1 MKRVADVLIV
11 GSGVA
16 GLYASLNLRDDLEII
31 MVSKKSVNLCNSS
44 LAQGGIAV
52 ARGKEDF
59 QSFIEDTLKAG
70 KYENNIDSVK
80 VLVEES
86 MDNINKLIELGANF
100 EKDENGV
107 LFTKEGAHE
116 INRIVYHKDIT
127 GKHVED
133 ILLENVKRRKNIKII
148 EDCEMVDIYHR
159 GNRCI
164 GALFNKDGQDLSI
177 YAKVV
182 ILATGG
188 IGGLFKKSTNE
199 RIITGDS
206 IGVAIRNNIEI
217 KDLSYIQIH
226 PTAFFSKKSEEKR
239 FLISESVRGE
249 GGKLL
254 NCNGERF
261 VDELL
266 PRDIVSK
273 KIYEEMKKTN
283 SNNVFLDVSFM
294 EKSFLQNRFPNI
306 YNKCLEEGIDISK
319 EPIPVAP
326 AQHYFMGGIKVD
338 LNGKTSMENLYAFG
352 ETSCTGV
359 HGANRLASNSL
370 LEALVFSRRG
380 ALEINFKD
388 RAEAILNQDEYS
400 DEDIKRVLEEI
411 NSYIDNLELIIEER
425 ECEDLDKY
433 RLLNRKILIDEIC
446 RLRGDIKDE
455 LVTCGGEC
463 KKSS

>member
-16 GLYASLNLRDDLEII
+16 GLYASLNLREDLEII

-70 KYENNIDSVK
+70 KYENNIDSVR

-86 MDNINKLIELGANF
+86 IDNINKLIDLGANF

-159 GNRCI
+159 DNRCI
-164 GALFNKDGQDLSI
+164 GALFNKDGENLSI

-249 GGKLL
+249 GGKLI

-266 PRDIVSK
+266 PRDIVAK

-306 YNKCLEEGIDISK
+306 YNKCLDEGIDISK

-380 ALEINFKD
+380 ALEIN
-388 RAEAILNQDEYS
+388 
-400 DEDIKRVLEEI
+400 
-411 NSYIDNLELIIEER
+411 SYIDDLELIIEER

>member
-16 GLYASLNLRDDLEII
+16 GLYASLNLREDLEII

-70 KYENNIDSVK
+70 KYENNIDSVR

-86 MDNINKLIELGANF
+86 MDNINKLMDLGANF

-159 GNRCI
+159 DNRCI
-164 GALFNKDGQDLSI
+164 GALFNKDGETLSI

-249 GGKLL
+249 GGKLI

-380 ALEINFKD
+380 ALEINS
-388 RAEAILNQDEYS
+388 N
-400 DEDIKRVLEEI
+400 
-411 NSYIDNLELIIEER
+411 IDNLELIIEER

>member
-70 KYENNIDSVK
+70 KYENNIDSVR

-86 MDNINKLIELGANF
+86 MDNINKLMDLGANF

-148 EDCEMVDIYHR
+148 EECEMVDIYHR
-159 GNRCI
+159 DNRCI
-164 GALFNKDGQDLSI
+164 GALFNKEGENLSI
-177 YAKVV
+177 YAKLV

-206 IGVAIRNNIEI
+206 IGIAIRNNIEI

-294 EKSFLQNRFPNI
+294 EKSFLQKRFPNI

-380 ALEINFKD
+380 ALEIN
-388 RAEAILNQDEYS
+388 
-400 DEDIKRVLEEI
+400 
-411 NSYIDNLELIIEER
+411 SYIDDLELIIEER

>member
-16 GLYASLNLRDDLEII
+16 GLYTALNLREDLEII

-70 KYENNIDSVK
+70 KYENNIDSVR

-86 MDNINKLIELGANF
+86 MDNINKLIDLGANF
-100 EKDENGV
+100 EKDEKGV

-148 EDCEMVDIYHR
+148 EECEMVDIYHR
-159 GNRCI
+159 DNRCI
-164 GALFNKDGQDLSI
+164 GALFNKDEENLSI

-206 IGVAIRNNIEI
+206 IGIAIRNNIEI

-226 PTAFFSKKSEEKR
+226 PTAFFSKKSEKKR

-266 PRDIVSK
+266 PRDIVAK

-380 ALEINFKD
+380 ALEIN
-388 RAEAILNQDEYS
+388 N
-400 DEDIKRVLEEI
+400 
-411 NSYIDNLELIIEER
+411 YIDNLEIIIEER
-425 ECEDLDKY
+425 EYEDLDKY

>member
-70 KYENNIDSVK
+70 KYENNIDSVR

-86 MDNINKLIELGANF
+86 MDNINKLMDLGANF

-148 EDCEMVDIYHR
+148 EECEMVDIYHR
-159 GNRCI
+159 DNRCI
-164 GALFNKDGQDLSI
+164 GALFNKEGENLSI

-380 ALEINFKD
+380 ALEIN
-388 RAEAILNQDEYS
+388 
-400 DEDIKRVLEEI
+400 
-411 NSYIDNLELIIEER
+411 SYIDDLELIIEER

-455 LVTCGGEC
+455 LVTCGGKC

>member
-16 GLYASLNLRDDLEII
+16 GLYASLNLREDLEII

-70 KYENNIDSVK
+70 KYENNIDSVR

-86 MDNINKLIELGANF
+86 MDNINKLIDLGANF

-127 GKHVED
+127 GKHVE
-133 ILLENVKRRKNIKII
+133 RRKNVKII

-159 GNRCI
+159 DNRCR
-164 GALFNKDGQDLSI
+164 GVLFNKDGETLSI

-266 PRDIVSK
+266 PRDIVAK

-306 YNKCLEEGIDISK
+306 YNKCLDEGIDISK

-380 ALEINFKD
+380 ALEIN
-388 RAEAILNQDEYS
+388 
-400 DEDIKRVLEEI
+400 
-411 NSYIDNLELIIEER
+411 SYIDDLELIIEER

>member
-16 GLYASLNLRDDLEII
+16 GLYASLNLREDLEII

-70 KYENNIDSVK
+70 KYENNIDSVR

-86 MDNINKLIELGANF
+86 MDNINKLIDLGANF

-159 GNRCI
+159 DNRCI
-164 GALFNKDGQDLSI
+164 GALFNKDGENLSI

-254 NCNGERF
+254 NCNGDRC

-266 PRDIVSK
+266 PRDIVAK

-338 LNGKTSMENLYAFG
+338 LNGKTSIENLYAFG

-380 ALEINFKD
+380 AL
-388 RAEAILNQDEYS
+388 
-400 DEDIKRVLEEI
+400 EI

>member
-16 GLYASLNLRDDLEII
+16 GLYASLNLREDLEII

-70 KYENNIDSVK
+70 KYENNIDSVR

-86 MDNINKLIELGANF
+86 MDNINKLIDLGANF

-107 LFTKEGAHE
+107 LFTKEGAHK

-133 ILLENVKRRKNIKII
+133 ILLENVKRRKNVKII
-148 EDCEMVDIYHR
+148 EECEMVDIYHR
-159 GNRCI
+159 DNRCI
-164 GALFNKDGQDLSI
+164 GALFNKDGENLSI

-249 GGKLL
+249 GGKLI

-266 PRDIVSK
+266 PRDIVAK

-380 ALEINFKD
+380 ALEIN
-388 RAEAILNQDEYS
+388 
-400 DEDIKRVLEEI
+400 
-411 NSYIDNLELIIEER
+411 SYIDNLELIIEER

>member
-16 GLYASLNLRDDLEII
+16 GLYTALNLREDLEII
-31 MVSKKSVNLCNSS
+31 MVSKKLVNLCNSS

-70 KYENNIDSVK
+70 RYENNIDSVR

-86 MDNINKLIELGANF
+86 MDNINKLIDLGANF

-148 EDCEMVDIYHR
+148 EECEMVDIYHR
-159 GNRCI
+159 DNRCI
-164 GALFNKDGQDLSI
+164 GALFNKDGENSSI

-249 GGKLL
+249 GGKLI

-266 PRDIVSK
+266 PRDIVAK
-273 KIYEEMKKTN
+273 KIYEEMKKTD
-283 SNNVFLDVSFM
+283 SYNVFLDVSFM
-294 EKSFLQNRFPNI
+294 EKSFLKKRFPNI

-338 LNGKTSMENLYAFG
+338 LNGKTSMKNLYAFG

-380 ALEINFKD
+380 AL
-388 RAEAILNQDEYS
+388 
-400 DEDIKRVLEEI
+400 EI

>member
-16 GLYASLNLRDDLEII
+16 GLYASLNLREDLEII

-70 KYENNIDSVK
+70 RYENNIDSVR

-86 MDNINKLIELGANF
+86 MDNINKLIDLGANF
-100 EKDENGV
+100 EKDESGV

-133 ILLENVKRRKNIKII
+133 ILLENVKRRKNVKII
-148 EDCEMVDIYHR
+148 EECEMVDIYHR
-159 GNRCI
+159 DNRCI

-249 GGKLL
+249 GGKLI

-306 YNKCLEEGIDISK
+306 YNKCLEEEIDISK

-380 ALEINFKD
+380 ALEIN
-388 RAEAILNQDEYS
+388 
-400 DEDIKRVLEEI
+400 
-411 NSYIDNLELIIEER
+411 SYIDNLELIIEER

>member
-70 KYENNIDSVK
+70 KYENNIDSVR

-86 MDNINKLIELGANF
+86 MDNINKLMDLGANF

-148 EDCEMVDIYHR
+148 EECEMVDIYHR
-159 GNRCI
+159 DNRCI
-164 GALFNKDGQDLSI
+164 GALFNKEGETLSI

-380 ALEINFKD
+380 ALEIN
-388 RAEAILNQDEYS
+388 
-400 DEDIKRVLEEI
+400 
-411 NSYIDNLELIIEER
+411 SYIDNLELIIEER

>member
-16 GLYASLNLRDDLEII
+16 GLYASLNLREDLEII

-70 KYENNIDSVK
+70 KYENNIDSVR

-86 MDNINKLIELGANF
+86 MDNKNKLIDLGANF

-380 ALEINFKD
+380 ALEIN
-388 RAEAILNQDEYS
+388 
-400 DEDIKRVLEEI
+400 
-411 NSYIDNLELIIEER
+411 SYIDNLELIIEER

>member
-16 GLYASLNLRDDLEII
+16 GLYASLNLREDLEII

-70 KYENNIDSVK
+70 KYENNIDSVR

-86 MDNINKLIELGANF
+86 MDNINKLIDLGANF

-107 LFTKEGAHE
+107 LFTKEGAHK

-249 GGKLL
+249 GGKLI

-266 PRDIVSK
+266 PRDIVAK

-380 ALEINFKD
+380 ALEIN
-388 RAEAILNQDEYS
+388 
-400 DEDIKRVLEEI
+400 
-411 NSYIDNLELIIEER
+411 SYIDDLELIIEER

>member
-70 KYENNIDSVK
+70 RYENNIDSVK

-86 MDNINKLIELGANF
+86 MDNINKLMDLGANF

-148 EDCEMVDIYHR
+148 EECEMVDIYHR
-159 GNRCI
+159 DNRCI
-164 GALFNKDGQDLSI
+164 GALFNKEGETLSI

-206 IGVAIRNNIEI
+206 IGIAIRNNIEI

-294 EKSFLQNRFPNI
+294 EKSFLQKRFPNI

-326 AQHYFMGGIKVD
+326 AQHYFMGGIKVN

-380 ALEINFKD
+380 ALEIN
-388 RAEAILNQDEYS
+388 
-400 DEDIKRVLEEI
+400 
-411 NSYIDNLELIIEER
+411 SYIDDLELIIEER

>member
-16 GLYASLNLRDDLEII
+16 GLYASLNLREDLEII

-70 KYENNIDSVK
+70 KYENNIDSVR

-86 MDNINKLIELGANF
+86 MDNINKLMDLGANF

-164 GALFNKDGQDLSI
+164 GALFNKDGENLSI

-294 EKSFLQNRFPNI
+294 EKSFLQKRFPNI

-380 ALEINFKD
+380 ALEIN
-388 RAEAILNQDEYS
+388 
-400 DEDIKRVLEEI
+400 
-411 NSYIDNLELIIEER
+411 SYIDNLELIIEER

>member
-70 KYENNIDSVK
+70 KYENNIDSVR

-86 MDNINKLIELGANF
+86 MDNIDKLMDLGANF

-148 EDCEMVDIYHR
+148 EECEMVDIYHR
-159 GNRCI
+159 DNRCI
-164 GALFNKDGQDLSI
+164 GALFNKEGETLSI

-226 PTAFFSKKSEEKR
+226 PTAFFSKKSEKKR

-294 EKSFLQNRFPNI
+294 EKSFLQKRFPNI

-380 ALEINFKD
+380 ALEIN
-388 RAEAILNQDEYS
+388 
-400 DEDIKRVLEEI
+400 
-411 NSYIDNLELIIEER
+411 SYIDDLELIIEER

>member
-16 GLYASLNLRDDLEII
+16 GLYASLNLREDLEII

-70 KYENNIDSVK
+70 KYENNIDSVR

-86 MDNINKLIELGANF
+86 MDNINKLIDLGANF

-159 GNRCI
+159 DNRCI
-164 GALFNKDGQDLSI
+164 GALFNKDGETLSI

-206 IGVAIRNNIEI
+206 IGIAIRNNIEI

-249 GGKLL
+249 GGKLI

-380 ALEINFKD
+380 ALEIN
-388 RAEAILNQDEYS
+388 
-400 DEDIKRVLEEI
+400 
-411 NSYIDNLELIIEER
+411 SYIDNLELIIEER

>member
-16 GLYASLNLRDDLEII
+16 GLYASLNLREDLEII

-70 KYENNIDSVK
+70 RYENNIDSVR

-86 MDNINKLIELGANF
+86 MDNINKLIDLGANF
-100 EKDENGV
+100 EKDESGV

-164 GALFNKDGQDLSI
+164 GALFNKDGETLSI

-249 GGKLL
+249 GGKLI

-319 EPIPVAP
+319 EPIHVAP

-380 ALEINFKD
+380 ALEIN
-388 RAEAILNQDEYS
+388 
-400 DEDIKRVLEEI
+400 
-411 NSYIDNLELIIEER
+411 SYIDNLELIIEER

>member
-16 GLYASLNLRDDLEII
+16 GLYASLNLREDLEII

-70 KYENNIDSVK
+70 KYENNIDSVR

-86 MDNINKLIELGANF
+86 MDNINKLIDLGANF

-159 GNRCI
+159 DNRCI
-164 GALFNKDGQDLSI
+164 GALFNKDGETLII

-249 GGKLL
+249 GGKLI

-380 ALEINFKD
+380 ALEIN
-388 RAEAILNQDEYS
+388 
-400 DEDIKRVLEEI
+400 
-411 NSYIDNLELIIEER
+411 SYIDNLELIIEER

-433 RLLNRKILIDEIC
+433 RLLNRKILINEIC

>member
-352 ETSCTGV
+352 
-359 HGANRLASNSL
+359 ANRLASNSL

-380 ALEINFKD
+380 AL
-388 RAEAILNQDEYS
+388 
-400 DEDIKRVLEEI
+400 EI

>member
-16 GLYASLNLRDDLEII
+16 GLYASLNLREDLEII

-70 KYENNIDSVK
+70 KYENNIDSVR

-86 MDNINKLIELGANF
+86 MDNINKLIDLGANF

-148 EDCEMVDIYHR
+148 EECEMVDIYHR

-294 EKSFLQNRFPNI
+294 EKSFLQKRFPNI

-380 ALEINFKD
+380 ALEIN
-388 RAEAILNQDEYS
+388 
-400 DEDIKRVLEEI
+400 
-411 NSYIDNLELIIEER
+411 SYIDNLELIIEER

>member
-16 GLYASLNLRDDLEII
+16 GLYTALNLREDLEII

-86 MDNINKLIELGANF
+86 MDNINKLIDLGANF

-133 ILLENVKRRKNIKII
+133 ILLENVKRRKNVKII

-159 GNRCI
+159 DNRCI
-164 GALFNKDGQDLSI
+164 GALFNKDGETLSI

-206 IGVAIRNNIEI
+206 IGIAIRNNIEI

-226 PTAFFSKKSEEKR
+226 PTAFFLKKSEEKR

-266 PRDIVSK
+266 PRDIVTK

-283 SNNVFLDVSFM
+283 SHNVFLDVSFM

-380 ALEINFKD
+380 ALEIN
-388 RAEAILNQDEYS
+388 
-400 DEDIKRVLEEI
+400 
-411 NSYIDNLELIIEER
+411 SYIDDLELIIEER

>member
-16 GLYASLNLRDDLEII
+16 GLYASLNLREDLEII

-70 KYENNIDSVK
+70 KYENNIDSVR

-86 MDNINKLIELGANF
+86 MDNINKLIDLGANF

-159 GNRCI
+159 DNRCI

-249 GGKLL
+249 GGKLI

-294 EKSFLQNRFPNI
+294 EKSFLKKRFPNI

-380 ALEINFKD
+380 SL
-388 RAEAILNQDEYS
+388 
-400 DEDIKRVLEEI
+400 EI
-411 NSYIDNLELIIEER
+411 NSYIDDLELIIEER

>member
-31 MVSKKSVNLCNSS
+31 MISKKSVNLCNSS

-70 KYENNIDSVK
+70 KYENNIDSVR

-86 MDNINKLIELGANF
+86 MDNINKLMDLGANF

-133 ILLENVKRRKNIKII
+133 ILLENVKRRKNVKII
-148 EDCEMVDIYHR
+148 EECEMVDIYHR
-159 GNRCI
+159 DNRCI
-164 GALFNKDGQDLSI
+164 GALFNKEGETLSI

-294 EKSFLQNRFPNI
+294 EKNFLQKRFPNI

-326 AQHYFMGGIKVD
+326 AQHYLMGGIKVD
-338 LNGKTSMENLYAFG
+338 LNGKTSMEHLYAFG

-380 ALEINFKD
+380 AL
-388 RAEAILNQDEYS
+388 
-400 DEDIKRVLEEI
+400 EI

>member
-16 GLYASLNLRDDLEII
+16 GLYASLNLREDLEII

-70 KYENNIDSVK
+70 KYENNIDSVR

-86 MDNINKLIELGANF
+86 MDNINKLIDLGANF

-148 EDCEMVDIYHR
+148 EECEMVDIYHR
-159 GNRCI
+159 DNRCI
-164 GALFNKDGQDLSI
+164 GALFNKDGENSSI

-226 PTAFFSKKSEEKR
+226 PTAFFSKKSEGKR

-249 GGKLL
+249 GGKLI

-266 PRDIVSK
+266 PRDIVAK
-273 KIYEEMKKTN
+273 KIYEEMKKTD
-283 SNNVFLDVSFM
+283 SYNVFLDVSFM
-294 EKSFLQNRFPNI
+294 EKSFLKKRFPNI

-380 ALEINFKD
+380 ALEIN
-388 RAEAILNQDEYS
+388 
-400 DEDIKRVLEEI
+400 
-411 NSYIDNLELIIEER
+411 SYIDNLELIIEER

>member
-16 GLYASLNLRDDLEII
+16 GLYASLNLREDLEII

-70 KYENNIDSVK
+70 KYENNIDSVR

-86 MDNINKLIELGANF
+86 MDNINKLIDLGANF

-148 EDCEMVDIYHR
+148 EECEMVDIYHR
-159 GNRCI
+159 DNRCI
-164 GALFNKDGQDLSI
+164 GALFNKEGENLSI

-380 ALEINFKD
+380 ALEIN
-388 RAEAILNQDEYS
+388 
-400 DEDIKRVLEEI
+400 
-411 NSYIDNLELIIEER
+411 SYIDNLELIIEER

>member
-31 MVSKKSVNLCNSS
+31 MVSKKLVNLCNSS

-70 KYENNIDSVK
+70 KYENNIDSVR

-86 MDNINKLIELGANF
+86 MDNINKLMDLGANF

-148 EDCEMVDIYHR
+148 EECEMVDIYNR
-159 GNRCI
+159 DNRCI
-164 GALFNKDGQDLSI
+164 GALFNKDGENLSI

-266 PRDIVSK
+266 PRDIVAK

-294 EKSFLQNRFPNI
+294 KKSFLQNRFPNI

-380 ALEINFKD
+380 SL
-388 RAEAILNQDEYS
+388 
-400 DEDIKRVLEEI
+400 EI
-411 NSYIDNLELIIEER
+411 NSYIDDLELIIEER

>member
-16 GLYASLNLRDDLEII
+16 GLYASLNLREDLEII

-70 KYENNIDSVK
+70 KYENNIDSVR

-86 MDNINKLIELGANF
+86 MDNINKLIDLGANF

-107 LFTKEGAHE
+107 LFTKEGAHK

-133 ILLENVKRRKNIKII
+133 ILLENVKIRKNVKII
-148 EDCEMVDIYHR
+148 EECEMVDIYHR
-159 GNRCI
+159 DNRCI
-164 GALFNKDGQDLSI
+164 GALFNKDGENLSI

-249 GGKLL
+249 GGKLI

-266 PRDIVSK
+266 PRDIVAK

-380 ALEINFKD
+380 ALEIN
-388 RAEAILNQDEYS
+388 
-400 DEDIKRVLEEI
+400 
-411 NSYIDNLELIIEER
+411 SYIDDLELIIEER

>member
-16 GLYASLNLRDDLEII
+16 GLYASLNLREDLEII

-70 KYENNIDSVK
+70 KYENNIDSVR

-86 MDNINKLIELGANF
+86 MDNINKLIDLGANF

-164 GALFNKDGQDLSI
+164 GALFNKDGENLSI

-294 EKSFLQNRFPNI
+294 EKSFLQKRFPNI

-380 ALEINFKD
+380 ALEIN
-388 RAEAILNQDEYS
+388 
-400 DEDIKRVLEEI
+400 
-411 NSYIDNLELIIEER
+411 SYIDNLELIIEER

>member
-16 GLYASLNLRDDLEII
+16 GLYASLNLREDLEII

-70 KYENNIDSVK
+70 KYENNIDSVR

-86 MDNINKLIELGANF
+86 MDNINKLIDLGANF

-380 ALEINFKD
+380 ALEIN
-388 RAEAILNQDEYS
+388 
-400 DEDIKRVLEEI
+400 
-411 NSYIDNLELIIEER
+411 SYIDNLELIIEER
-425 ECEDLDKY
+425 DCEDLDKY

-455 LVTCGGEC
+455 LGTCGGEC

>member
-16 GLYASLNLRDDLEII
+16 GLYTALNLREDLEII

-70 KYENNIDSVK
+70 KYENNIDSVR

-86 MDNINKLIELGANF
+86 MDNINKLMDLGANF
-100 EKDENGV
+100 EKDESGV

-164 GALFNKDGQDLSI
+164 GALFNKDGETLSI

-249 GGKLL
+249 GGKLI

-266 PRDIVSK
+266 PRDIVAK

-380 ALEINFKD
+380 SL
-388 RAEAILNQDEYS
+388 
-400 DEDIKRVLEEI
+400 EI

>member
-1 MKRVADVLIV
+1 MKRVTDVLIV

-16 GLYASLNLRDDLEII
+16 GLYASLNLREDLEII

-70 KYENNIDSVK
+70 KYENNIDSVR

-86 MDNINKLIELGANF
+86 MDNINKLIDLGANF

-133 ILLENVKRRKNIKII
+133 ILLENVKRRKNVKII

-159 GNRCI
+159 DNRCI
-164 GALFNKDGQDLSI
+164 GGLFNKDGENLSI

-206 IGVAIRNNIEI
+206 IGIAIRNNIEI

-266 PRDIVSK
+266 PRNIVTK

-283 SNNVFLDVSFM
+283 SHNVFLDVSFM

-380 ALEINFKD
+380 ALEIN
-388 RAEAILNQDEYS
+388 
-400 DEDIKRVLEEI
+400 
-411 NSYIDNLELIIEER
+411 SYIDDLELIIEER
-425 ECEDLDKY
+425 ECGDLDKY

>member
-16 GLYASLNLRDDLEII
+16 GLYASLNLREDLEII

-70 KYENNIDSVK
+70 KYENNIDSVR

-86 MDNINKLIELGANF
+86 MDNINKLIDLGANF

-107 LFTKEGAHE
+107 LFTKEGAHK

-133 ILLENVKRRKNIKII
+133 ILLENVKRRKNVKII
-148 EDCEMVDIYHR
+148 EECEMVDIYHR
-159 GNRCI
+159 DNRCI
-164 GALFNKDGQDLSI
+164 GALFNKDGENLSI

-249 GGKLL
+249 GGKLI

-266 PRDIVSK
+266 PRDIVAK

-380 ALEINFKD
+380 ALEIN
-388 RAEAILNQDEYS
+388 
-400 DEDIKRVLEEI
+400 
-411 NSYIDNLELIIEER
+411 SYIDDLELIIEER

>member
-70 KYENNIDSVK
+70 KYENNIDSVR

-86 MDNINKLIELGANF
+86 MDNINKLMDLGANF

-148 EDCEMVDIYHR
+148 EECEMVDIYHR
-159 GNRCI
+159 DNRCI
-164 GALFNKDGQDLSI
+164 GALFNKEGETLSI

-254 NCNGERF
+254 NCNGEKF

-294 EKSFLQNRFPNI
+294 EKSFLQKRFPNI

-380 ALEINFKD
+380 ALEIN
-388 RAEAILNQDEYS
+388 
-400 DEDIKRVLEEI
+400 
-411 NSYIDNLELIIEER
+411 SYIDDLELIIEER

>member
-70 KYENNIDSVK
+70 KYENNIDSVR

-86 MDNINKLIELGANF
+86 MDNINKLMDLGADF

-148 EDCEMVDIYHR
+148 EECEMVDIYHR
-159 GNRCI
+159 DNRCI
-164 GALFNKDGQDLSI
+164 GALFNKEGETLSI

-294 EKSFLQNRFPNI
+294 EKSFLQKRFPNI

-380 ALEINFKD
+380 ALEIN
-388 RAEAILNQDEYS
+388 
-400 DEDIKRVLEEI
+400 
-411 NSYIDNLELIIEER
+411 SYIDDLELIIEER

>member
-16 GLYASLNLRDDLEII
+16 GLYASLNLREDLEII

-70 KYENNIDSVK
+70 KYENNIDSVR

-86 MDNINKLIELGANF
+86 MDNINKLIDLGANF

-352 ETSCTGV
+352 ETSCTGI

-380 ALEINFKD
+380 SLEINS
-388 RAEAILNQDEYS
+388 N
-400 DEDIKRVLEEI
+400 
-411 NSYIDNLELIIEER
+411 IDNLELIIEER

>member
-16 GLYASLNLRDDLEII
+16 GLYASLNLREDLEII

-70 KYENNIDSVK
+70 RYENNIDSVR

-86 MDNINKLIELGANF
+86 MDNINKLIDLGANF
-100 EKDENGV
+100 EKDESGV

-164 GALFNKDGQDLSI
+164 GALFNKDGETLSI

-249 GGKLL
+249 GGKLI

-283 SNNVFLDVSFM
+283 FNNVFLDVSFM

-380 ALEINFKD
+380 ALEIN
-388 RAEAILNQDEYS
+388 
-400 DEDIKRVLEEI
+400 
-411 NSYIDNLELIIEER
+411 SYIDNLELIIEER

>member
-16 GLYASLNLRDDLEII
+16 GLYASLNLREDLEII

-70 KYENNIDSVK
+70 KYENNIDSVR

-86 MDNINKLIELGANF
+86 MDNINKLMDLGANF
-100 EKDENGV
+100 EKDESGV

-249 GGKLL
+249 GGKLI

-294 EKSFLQNRFPNI
+294 EKSFLQKRFPNI

-380 ALEINFKD
+380 ALEIN
-388 RAEAILNQDEYS
+388 
-400 DEDIKRVLEEI
+400 
-411 NSYIDNLELIIEER
+411 SYIDNLELIIEER

-455 LVTCGGEC
+455 LFTCGGEC

>member
-261 VDELL
+261 VDGLL

-380 ALEINFKD
+380 ALEIN
-388 RAEAILNQDEYS
+388 
-400 DEDIKRVLEEI
+400 
-411 NSYIDNLELIIEER
+411 SYIDNLELIIEER

>member
-70 KYENNIDSVK
+70 KYENNIDSVR

-86 MDNINKLIELGANF
+86 MDNINKLMDLGANF

-148 EDCEMVDIYHR
+148 EECEMVDIYHR
-159 GNRCI
+159 DNRCI
-164 GALFNKDGQDLSI
+164 GALFNKEGENLSI

-206 IGVAIRNNIEI
+206 IGIAIRNNIEI

-294 EKSFLQNRFPNI
+294 EKSFLQKRFPNI

-380 ALEINFKD
+380 ALEIN
-388 RAEAILNQDEYS
+388 
-400 DEDIKRVLEEI
+400 
-411 NSYIDNLELIIEER
+411 SYIDDLELIIEER